1 MAKINQQKSDKNIN
15 MGKPINNGSKSEI
28 YQVKPG
34 GKFKIGNPGG
44 GKPIGSKSFSTL
56 FDEAIKKIVKEKKLP
71 ITNPEVDLVVK
82 AIVEALKGNYP
93 FYRDIMDRKYGQPT
107 KNIDMT
113 TGGEPLFQPT
123 PEERERALRALR
135 DIND

>member
-1 MAKINQQKSDKNIN
+1 MREAVNKE
-15 MGKPINNGSKSEI
+15 KPINNGSKSEI

-82 AIVEALKGNYP
+82 AIVEALKGNYVY
-93 FYRDIMDRKYGQPT
+93 YRDIMDRRYGQPT
-107 KNIDMT
+107 KPIDFT
-113 TGGEPLFQPT
+113 SSGAQLFRPT